1 MRWPNGL
8 DKKLRDAVCFYT
20 TIILSVAIAVL
31 IDFLKIDP
39 IQSLFWSAIVNG
51 VLAPFLLV
59 GILLSARDPR
69 IMKKQP
75 SSVAAQAIVG
85 VTTLAM
91 FGAAG
96 VMFWSILQG
105 G

>member
-1 MRWPNGL
+1 M
-8 DKKLRDAVCFYT
+8 
-20 TIILSVAIAVL
+20 L
-31 IDFLKIDP
+31 IDFLRIDP

-69 IMKKQP
+69 IMKKQQ
-75 SSVAAQAIVG
+75 SSVPAQVIVG
-85 VTTLAM
+85 LTTVAM
-91 FGAAG
+91 FAAAG
-96 VMFWSILQG
+96 VMFYGLLQG